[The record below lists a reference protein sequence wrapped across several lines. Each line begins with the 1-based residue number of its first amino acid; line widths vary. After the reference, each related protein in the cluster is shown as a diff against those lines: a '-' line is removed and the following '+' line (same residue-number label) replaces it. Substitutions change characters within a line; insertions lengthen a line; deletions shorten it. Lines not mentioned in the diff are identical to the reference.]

1 MRNNFNKTK
10 ISDLKKVLMK
20 INEREVKYQT
30 VIREL
35 VKRYIMKRQQKD
47 QTEGVTED
55 DLNEIKQDVSAFR

>member
-1 MRNNFNKTK
+1 MIFFQK
-10 ISDLKKVLMK
+10 ILLK